1 MQGSGAVAQNASPA
15 VTAAG
20 HTAYTSLVQG
30 SDDLVGLVAY
40 SLYKQDKLEFIKKH
54 HEDTGTA
61 PSDGEVMAFCRT
73 STLNG
78 PVSAYRTKA
87 TYLLSEMYDGLMEE
101 SVAEIEEQYKSEM
114 VAELKKTQP
123 FWGGVWQN
131 LMAGLMSWAIVGFVI
146 LVLYGHQI
154 GYKTLAISLLGLDAA
169 QASQSKP

>member
-1 MQGSGAVAQNASPA
+1 MQESGVVAQQVSPSATA
-15 VTAAG
+15 VR

-30 SDDLVGLVAY
+30 TDDLVGLVAY
-40 SLYKQDKLEFIKKH
+40 SLYKQDKLEFINKH

-101 SVAEIEEQYKSEM
+101 SVAEIEEQYRSEM
-114 VAELKKTQP
+114 VAELKKTHP

-131 LMAGLMSWAIVGFVI
+131 LMAGLLSWAIVGFVI
-146 LVLYGHQI
+146 LILYGHQI
-154 GYKTLAISLLGLDAA
+154 GYKKLVTTALGLDG
-169 QASQSKP
+169 QPASQTAP